1 MKTILYNSIAIA
13 FCLTILSCNN
23 NNESKESNFNSI
35 ESTLNNIPVDPEA
48 KGGNQ
53 CLLNY
58 QTKYDQLL
66 SEEDVLKVT
75 GFDKNKLT
83 KEYIKPLDDPK
94 YHIYYM
100 GFDNGR
106 KEKSP
111 ISGTLLDQ
119 EDIVKVQYIE
129 EMSLNSFQ
137 YNYKVPTDE
146 ETQETQEVL
155 ADVVDDKI
163 ENEDAQKL
171 VKKAEEQ
178 NISKEEIKKTGSS
191 LISAFSEIN
200 KAIVKV
206 ENLGDAAVW
215 NTKNMELYILQ
226 NGVKFG
232 VTANVSDDVERNKE
246 VAISLAK
253 IILDKCK

>member
-1 MKTILYNSIAIA
+1 MKKILLNTVATA
-13 FCLTILSCNN
+13 FFLAMVSCNN
-23 NNESKESNFNSI
+23 SNNSKAE
-35 ESTLNNIPVDPEA
+35 NINGVENAIDNITKDSDA

-53 CLLNY
+53 CLLDY

-66 SEEDVLKVT
+66 SEDDVLNIT
-75 GFDKNKLT
+75 GFDKDKLT

-106 KEKSP
+106 KQKSP

-178 NISKEEIKKTGSS
+178 NISKEKIKKTGSS

-200 KAIVKV
+200 KANVKV